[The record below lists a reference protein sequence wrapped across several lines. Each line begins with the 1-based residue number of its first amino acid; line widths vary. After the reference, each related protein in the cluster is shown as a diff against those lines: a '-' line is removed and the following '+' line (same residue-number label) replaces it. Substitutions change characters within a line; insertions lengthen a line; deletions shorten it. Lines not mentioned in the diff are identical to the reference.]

1 MSEGRPGVW
10 RTGGTIG
17 AMTLVSR
24 VLGFVRDMVLAGVFG
39 ADRMTDAF
47 FVAFRIPNFLRRLFG
62 EGGFTQAFVPV
73 FTEYKEKHGFE
84 SLRDLADHV
93 VGTLLGVLL
102 ALTAIGVAFSPAL
115 VLVFAPGFYDEPE
128 RYRAAADM
136 LRVTFPY
143 LLFIS
148 LVATAGGMLQSFSR
162 FAVPAFTPVLLNIC
176 LIGGALWAAPRFEIP
191 IYAMAWAVFVAGI
204 VQLAFQLPFLARIGM
219 LPRPRWGWRHPGVQK
234 VLRLLVPT
242 LFGASV
248 AQINLLVD
256 TLVASLLAAGSVS
269 WLYYADRLLEFP
281 LGVFGVALGTAI
293 LPRLSSDHARSDPA
307 AFHRTLEHALRL
319 ILVIGVPATAG
330 LVLLAGPIL
339 TTLFGHGAFGAGDT
353 RMAALALLGYG
364 VGLPAFLAV
373 KVLQPGFFSR
383 QDTRTPVRIGAAA
396 LVANMFLNAAITGGL
411 VLGGYAAPHAG
422 LALATALS
430 GWLHAGLLYHRLT
443 RGGAYRRA
451 AGWGPLALR
460 VTLATVAMAALL
472 LRARRPGRDLGR
484 PRLGRA
490 RAHAGRAHR
499 RRRARLPRRARAL
512 RPAPAPRAPRLTH
525 GRRPAHVPY
534 NPAFR
539 ADRLGGPAWSSS
551 AAATT

>member
-17 AMTLVSR
+17 AMTVLSR
-24 VLGFVRDMVLAGVFG
+24 ILGFVRDMVLAAVFG
-39 ADRMTDAF
+39 ADRATDAF

-73 FTEYKEKHGFE
+73 FTEYKEKHGLE

-102 ALTAIGVAFSPAL
+102 ALTAIGVAFAPAL

-128 RYRAAADM
+128 QYALAGDL

-162 FAVPAFTPVLLNIC
+162 FAVPAFTPVLLNVC
-176 LIGGALWAAPRFEIP
+176 LITGALWAAPRFDIP
-191 IYAMAWAVFVAGI
+191 IHAMAWAVFVAGV
-204 VQLAFQLPFLARIGM
+204 VQLAFQLPFLVRIGM

-248 AQINLLVD
+248 AQINLLFD

-293 LPRLSSDHARSDPA
+293 LPRLSSDHARADPA
-307 AFHRTLEHALRL
+307 AFQRTLEHALRL
-319 ILVIGVPATAG
+319 IAVIGVPATAG

-339 TTLFGHGAFGAGDT
+339 ATLFGHGAFGAGDT
-353 RMAALALLGYG
+353 RMAALALLGYA
-364 VGLPAFLAV
+364 VGLPAFLMV

-383 QDTRTPVRIGAAA
+383 QDTRTPVRIGAAS
-396 LVANMFLNAAITGGL
+396 LIVNIFLNAGITGGL
-411 VLGGYAAPHAG
+411 VLAGAAAPHAG

-443 RGGAYRRA
+443 REGAYRRA
-451 AGWGPLALR
+451 PGWGTLALR
-460 VTLATVAMAALL
+460 IGLAAAAMGALL
-472 LRARRPGRDLGR
+472 LTFAAPTAAWGGLAWQPRAGMLAALVGGGGLTYFAVLALTGLRVR
-484 PRLGRA
+484 
-490 RAHAGRAHR
+490 HV
-499 RRRARLPRRARAL
+499 LPR
-512 RPAPAPRAPRLTH
+512 
-525 GRRPAHVPY
+525 
-534 NPAFR
+534 
-539 ADRLGGPAWSSS
+539 
-551 AAATT
+551 